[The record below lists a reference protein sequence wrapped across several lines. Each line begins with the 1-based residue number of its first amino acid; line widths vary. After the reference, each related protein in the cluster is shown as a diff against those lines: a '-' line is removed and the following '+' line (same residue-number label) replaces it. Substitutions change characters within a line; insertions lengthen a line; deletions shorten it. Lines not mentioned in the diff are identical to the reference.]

1 MTNEDFKK
9 ETIAMLRIM
18 KANCHRGNEPVQVVI
33 DDMSEETFLWVI
45 NQAIA
50 QIKDDKPDYKDI

>member
-1 MTNEDFKK
+1 MDFKK

-18 KANCHRGNEPVQVVI
+18 KANCHKGNEPAQTII
-33 DDMSEETFLWVI
+33 DGMSEETFLWAI

-50 QIKDDKPDYKDI
+50 QIKDDKPDWRDC

>member
-9 ETIAMLRIM
+9 ETISMLRII